1 MVFQK
6 RRHEK
11 KFGKVRKLTDKNTVD
26 KQDKVIKLL
35 EEILRWTRL
44 QGIQNARAVLE
55 DTLAND
61 ILKTA
66 YQLSDGRS
74 SSEVRKACGVT
85 GKTVTNYWRR
95 WFTLGIVQPSP
106 KYKGRFERA
115 FSLEDL
121 GIEIP
126 SIEVGKKAKA
136 KTEVEPEDIITKEGE
151 TE

>member
-1 MVFQK
+1 M
-6 RRHEK
+6 
-11 KFGKVRKLTDKNTVD
+11 TDKNTVD
-26 KQDKVIKLL
+26 KQDKVIELL

-44 QGIQNARAVLE
+44 QGIQNAKAVLE

-61 ILKTA
+61 ILKVA

-74 SSEVRKACGVT
+74 SSVVGKACGVT
-85 GKTVTNYWRR
+85 GMTVTNYWRR

-126 SIEVGKKAKA
+126 PIEVSAKAKA
-136 KTEVEPEDIITKEGE
+136 KKEAEPEETATKEGE
-151 TE
+151 AE